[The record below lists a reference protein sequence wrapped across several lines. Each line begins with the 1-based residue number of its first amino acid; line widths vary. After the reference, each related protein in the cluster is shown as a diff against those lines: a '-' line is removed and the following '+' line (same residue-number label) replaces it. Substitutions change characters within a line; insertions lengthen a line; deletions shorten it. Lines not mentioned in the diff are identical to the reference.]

1 MELRQ
6 IRYFIH
12 VVRLKSVSK
21 AARALN
27 IAQPALSRHIQSLEY
42 QLRTPL
48 LIRTPRGVN
57 PTEAGKKLLEL
68 GGSLLELVDQIR
80 DEVEKSP
87 GEIRGDVIVGMPP
100 SVSGMLAPAII
111 DAIQKNYPEV
121 SLRVTEGLSIFLEE
135 WLSQGKIDVAVLTRP
150 AETPSLELSPLVRE
164 QMVLIGL
171 PGQMPPGKS
180 EVRLAEIASLPFALA
195 DGFYR
200 IIEPWLTQLDIKL
213 NTVIEVDSVTLIK
226 ELVSSG
232 LAFSVTPY
240 GFVHKDVESGRL
252 AALPLVDPPIT
263 RDLVLAHRAR
273 IQLSPAV
280 KMARQVIADCAV
292 KLQVTARPPEKPR
305 PGRGRSRSN
314 AATA

>member
-6 IRYFIH
+6 IKYFIS

-27 IAQPALSRHIQSLEY
+27 IAQPALSRHIQALEY

-48 LIRTPRGVN
+48 LIRTPRGVV

-68 GGSLLELVDQIR
+68 GGSLLDLVDQIHH
-80 DEVEKSP
+80 EVEASP
-87 GEIRGDVIVGMPP
+87 AEIRGDVVVGMPP

-111 DAIQKNYPEV
+111 NEVQRNYPEV

-135 WLSQGKIDVAVLTRP
+135 WVGQGKIDIGVLTRP
-150 AETPSLELSPLVRE
+150 TATPNLDLSPLVRE

-171 PGQMPPGKS
+171 PGQMPPDKT
-180 EVRLAEIASLPFALA
+180 EVRLADIASLPYAMA
-195 DGFYR
+195 EGFHR
-200 IIEPWLTQLDIKL
+200 VIEPWLIQRDIRL
-213 NTVIEVDSVTLIK
+213 NTIIEVNSVTLIK

-232 LAFSVTPY
+232 LAFSIAPY
-240 GFVHKDVESGRL
+240 GFVHKDVQNGLL

-263 RDLVLAHRAR
+263 RDLVLANLARA
-273 IQLSPAV
+273 QLSPAV
-280 KMARQVIADCAV
+280 KMVHQIIADCAV
-292 KLQVTARPPEKPR
+292 KLQVTAPPGDAKPVRPRKQ
-305 PGRGRSRSN
+305 
-314 AATA
+314 TK